1 MKRIS
6 VLLIALFFISSCK
19 KESDVHP
26 DIVGT
31 PGGTLNA
38 NSVPEVTGKIDGVPF
53 SLVVN
58 NFNIIE
64 MDTAEYYPLISTSSY
79 LALYLDAIADTVA
92 KQGFLFDRT
101 FGINSIPPSDSL
113 FVSQFNSGAWSF
125 LAAGNE
131 IFNISYV
138 DQNGD
143 QWDTSS
149 GTADQTGSNFNVS
162 EKLVIHKNGRTGVLL
177 KATFNC
183 KLYDNS
189 GHVKNLTNGSA
200 IFQYQ
205 NF

>member
-58 NFNIIE
+58 NFNIVE
-64 MDTAEYYPLISTSSY
+64 LDTAIYYPLSTTY
-79 LALYLDAIADTVA
+79 LGMYLGIIEDTVA
-92 KQGFLFDRT
+92 HE
-101 FGINSIPPSDSL
+101 GIIINRNFTLVSIPLSDSL
-113 FVSQFNSGAWSF
+113 FASMFQTGPWSF
-125 LAAGNE
+125 LATIDGS
-131 IFNISYV
+131 FNISYV

-183 KLYDNS
+183 KLYDSS